1 MATLLGRK
9 PPFRRPRDGLVVGCE
24 EGNKWNWFGSCG
36 GGTGCRRTFCAVDR
50 DLDLLGTLA
59 GMKIPL
65 RDGRL
70 RPNKH
75 AVPLHYRIGRWCAR

>member
-9 PPFRRPRDGLVVGCE
+9 PPFRRARDGLVVGCE
-24 EGNKWNWFGSCG
+24 EGNKCNWFGSCG
-36 GGTGCRRTFCAVDR
+36 GGTGCRRTFCAVDC
-50 DLDLLGTLA
+50 DLDLGTLA
-59 GMKIPL
+59 WMKIPL